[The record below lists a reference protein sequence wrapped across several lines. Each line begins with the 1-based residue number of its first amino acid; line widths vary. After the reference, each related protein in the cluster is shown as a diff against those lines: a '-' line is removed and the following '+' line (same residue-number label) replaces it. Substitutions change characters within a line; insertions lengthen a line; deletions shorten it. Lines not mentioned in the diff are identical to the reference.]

1 MIGFCPGG
9 KMNNPTTQKV
19 CTAPNCSKEQFSKT
33 WCQAHYT
40 RMYRYGS
47 LDRPQKYPECAVSH
61 CDKYMMKWSTVCKSC
76 YQKSWRYGLTA
87 EQFIEMSRPENYHCY
102 NPGCS
107 SNEKL
112 HIDHD
117 HSCCLEAS
125 SLRGGKKACGQCV
138 RGWLCNG
145 CNTALGLL
153 KEDTGRIA
161 GLIEYLRR

>member
-1 MIGFCPGG
+1 MSDLTP
-9 KMNNPTTQKV
+9 QKL
-19 CTAPNCSKEQFSKT
+19 CTAPKCSKEQFSKT

-40 RMYRYGS
+40 RMYRHGS
-47 LDRPQKYPECAVSH
+47 LDKPQKYPQCAVSH

-87 EQFIEMSRPENYHCY
+87 EEFIQMSLPENYYCY
-102 NPGCS
+102 NPGCTS
-107 SNEKL
+107 EEKL

-117 HSCCLEAS
+117 HSCCKEAS
-125 SLRGGKKACGQCV
+125 SLRGGKRACGNCV

-153 KEDTGRIA
+153 KEDAGRIA